1 VYLCRV
7 IPCSIRH
14 KIGCWYGE
22 MFQVISQKIKQNFR
36 FSRLEGGQ
44 PLSSFGS
51 PGGIGGHTRP
61 FMERELGNA
70 QERV

>member
-1 VYLCRV
+1 
-7 IPCSIRH
+7 
-14 KIGCWYGE
+14 